1 MVERSYKYLPIEGVE
16 LDRENPRIKH
26 YLEIYKEVTSEGI
39 ALALSQS
46 GTSSTGSSYSSLR
59 ESIKVNRGIINPILV
74 NHTSDGRHVVIE
86 GNTRLQIYKEFAEA
100 DPDGPWK
107 QIIAIV
113 YEDLPQSDIHAIRLQ
128 SHLVG
133 PRDWDP
139 YSKAK
144 YLNQLSNID
153 KLPIEVII
161 SYCGGKKGE
170 ILKLIDAYTD
180 MMKYYSIEAKE
191 AGMEFDVSE
200 FSKFSELQNRSV
212 REALCARGLSKGDF
226 AKWVVKGKID
236 TAQNVRKL
244 PNILA
249 SERARAEFMKPHATI
264 SDAWKFVEVESAL
277 GDNLKNVSI
286 FELAKALIGKIRGI
300 THSEVKSLKNDERMS
315 DRRELLGD
323 LKVEMDGLMEDISED

>member
-1 MVERSYKYLPIEGVE
+1 MIDRTYKCLSIDSIE
-16 LDRENPRIKH
+16 LDCDNPRIKH
-26 YLEIYKEVTSEGI
+26 YLEVYKEITSEGI

-46 GTSSTGSSYSSLR
+46 GNSSTGSSYSSLR

-74 NHTSDGRHVVIE
+74 NHTADGRYVVIE
-86 GNTRLQIYKEFAEA
+86 GNTRLQIYKEFRDS
-100 DPDGPWK
+100 DPDGPWSK
-107 QIIAIV
+107 IIAIV
-113 YEDLPQSDIHAIRLQ
+113 YECLPEAEIHAIRLQ

-144 YLNQLSNID
+144 YLNQLSNIE

-180 MMKYYSIEAKE
+180 MMRYYSVEARE
-191 AGMEFDVSE
+191 AGMEFDAAE
-200 FSKFSELQNRSV
+200 FSKFAELQNRSI

-226 AKWVVKGKID
+226 ARWVVQGKID
-236 TAQNVRKL
+236 TAQNVRKI

-249 SERARAEFMKPHATI
+249 SERARDEFFKPHTTI
-264 SDAWKFVEVESAL
+264 SDAWRFVEVESAL
-277 GDNLKNVSI
+277 GDNLKNISM

-300 THSEVKSLKNDERMS
+300 THSEVKALRRDERMS